1 MARVIW
7 SLDATRTLVRGRRL
21 VIEGAARVRSQCE
34 RIKRLGVAGLDTADA
49 EELLGLLEDSQLA
62 MIASLTRRERQV
74 HP

>member
-1 MARVIW
+1 
-7 SLDATRTLVRGRRL
+7 
-21 VIEGAARVRSQCE
+21 VRSQCE

-62 MIASLTRRERQV
+62 MIASLTRRERQI